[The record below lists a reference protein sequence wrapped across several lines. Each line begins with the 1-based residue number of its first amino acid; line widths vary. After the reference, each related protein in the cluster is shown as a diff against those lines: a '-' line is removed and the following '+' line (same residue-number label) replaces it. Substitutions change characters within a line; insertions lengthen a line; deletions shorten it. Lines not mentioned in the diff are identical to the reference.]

1 MEKNKNE
8 MQFESN
14 VDTGADNIETTL
26 ASSEAIDDSMLSN
39 FDEIVTEDDLVE
51 KEKINE
57 LNKKLPSWSLEPPH
71 TFIK

>member
-1 MEKNKNE
+1 MEKNQNE